1 MSHHRHV
8 LDAWDVPQ
16 DDRFL
21 GQQTRSDQ
29 GQSSVLVSRGHHLA
43 IQWRPAFDYEFIHVH
58 LLGNFGEIVRHF
70 TISRKHITVDLH
82 GFPWK
87 KCPLLWTII
96 IEMDFTIL
104 VPVLLGWIAGL
115 FVNYASDVLPATR
128 RFSQPACPNC
138 QTTFPWLDYLTLRA
152 CRNCGTRRSL
162 RTWVVL
168 ILSIASFTYFWLF
181 PPHGLGLPLS
191 LIVLTYFGVI
201 IVIDLE
207 HRLILHPTSL
217 FGAIL
222 GLIVGTAIYSKNG
235 SIASGAFKSVLGG
248 VAGFGIMFGLYQLG
262 ALVARIRARKMRAAG
277 QAEDDEEAL
286 GGGDVFLTGVLGLM
300 LGWPDIILGI
310 TAGALVGGIVGV
322 LALVGHFINRRY
334 NQTSMMTFI
343 PYGPSLVIGAAY
355 ILYLLI
361 Y

>member
-1 MSHHRHV
+1 
-8 LDAWDVPQ
+8 
-16 DDRFL
+16 
-21 GQQTRSDQ
+21 
-29 GQSSVLVSRGHHLA
+29 
-43 IQWRPAFDYEFIHVH
+43 
-58 LLGNFGEIVRHF
+58 
-70 TISRKHITVDLH
+70 
-82 GFPWK
+82 
-87 KCPLLWTII
+87 
-96 IEMDFTIL
+96 MDFTIL
-104 VPVLLGWIAGL
+104 VPVLLGWVAGL
-115 FVNYASDVLPATR
+115 FVNYISDVLPLTR

-138 QTTFPWLDYLTLRA
+138 QTAFSWLDYLTLRA
-152 CRNCGTRRSL
+152 CRTCGTRRSL

-168 ILSIASFTYFWLF
+168 IVSIASFTYVWLF
-181 PPHGLGLPLS
+181 PPPGLGLPLS

-217 FGAIL
+217 FGAVLGLVVGTYLYGKNNGIPSGLLTSIL
-222 GLIVGTAIYSKNG
+222 GGI
-235 SIASGAFKSVLGG
+235 
-248 VAGFGIMFGLYQLG
+248 AGFGIMFGLYQLG
-262 ALVARIRARKMRAAG
+262 ALVARIRARKMRSAG

-322 LALVGHFINRRY
+322 LALVGHFIKRRY